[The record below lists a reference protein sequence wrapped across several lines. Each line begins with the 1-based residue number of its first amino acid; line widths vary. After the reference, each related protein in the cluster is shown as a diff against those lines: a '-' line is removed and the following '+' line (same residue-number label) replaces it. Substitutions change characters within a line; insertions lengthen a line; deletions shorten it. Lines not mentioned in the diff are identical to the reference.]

1 MPEDMKPVGRRFIF
15 VLGAPGA
22 GKGSLSKKLA
32 NRYCFTHI
40 SIGDLLRQV
49 VAMPEANETVIGYVK
64 RGELLPTELLF
75 DVLRPHVDVGGTIIL
90 DGFPRRLDQAE
101 AFEKE
106 FQAPLLVLFFD
117 CPRDLAEGRVVNRKQ
132 GREGDNLETFK
143 KRYDEFQNLNPP
155 LLERFEKQGKLITI
169 DTSGYTKQSYATLLA
184 LLQGRL

>member
-1 MPEDMKPVGRRFIF
+1 MEPVERRIIF

-22 GKGSLSKKLA
+22 GKGSLCKKLA
-32 NRYCFTHI
+32 SKYGFTHL
-40 SIGDLLRQV
+40 SVGDLLRQV
-49 VAMPEANETVIGYVK
+49 VAMPGADGRVVEYVR

-90 DGFPRRLDQAE
+90 DGFPRQLDQAE

-106 FQAPLLVLFFD
+106 FQAPTLVLFFD
-117 CPRDLAEGRVVNRKQ
+117 CPRHLSEGRVIHRRQ

-143 KRYDEFQNLNPP
+143 KRYDEFQDLNPP
-155 LLERFEKQGKLITI
+155 LLQRYEKQGKLITV
-169 DTSGYTKQSYATLLA
+169 DTSGFSNRSFALLVN

>member
-1 MPEDMKPVGRRFIF
+1 MESAGRLIIF

-22 GKGSLSKKLA
+22 GKGSLCKKLA
-32 NRYCFTHI
+32 KRYAFTHL
-40 SIGDLLRQV
+40 SIGDVLRNV
-49 VAMPEANETVIGYVK
+49 VAIPGADETVVGYVQ

-75 DVLRPHVDVGGTIIL
+75 DVLRPHINGCGTIIL

-106 FQAPLLVLFFD
+106 FQAPTLVLFFD

-143 KRYDEFQNLNPP
+143 KRYDEFQELNPP
-155 LLERFEKQGKLITI
+155 LLERYEKQGKLITV
-169 DTSGYTKQSYATLLA
+169 DTSGYTNASYAMLLH